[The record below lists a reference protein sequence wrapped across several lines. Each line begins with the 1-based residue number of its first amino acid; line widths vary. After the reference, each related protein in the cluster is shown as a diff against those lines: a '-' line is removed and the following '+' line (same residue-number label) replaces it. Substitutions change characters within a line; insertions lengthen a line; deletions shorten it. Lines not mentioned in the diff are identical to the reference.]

1 MPDEDRIIQNV
12 AREICERLFI
22 CHCERSVA
30 MTKKEVM
37 VR

>member
-12 AREICERLFI
+12 AREIYELSHQAVITC
-22 CHCERSVA
+22 V
-30 MTKKEVM
+30 KEVM

>member
-12 AREICERLFI
+12 AREICELFQQAI
-22 CHCERSVA
+22 ITCP
-30 MTKKEVM
+30 KEVM